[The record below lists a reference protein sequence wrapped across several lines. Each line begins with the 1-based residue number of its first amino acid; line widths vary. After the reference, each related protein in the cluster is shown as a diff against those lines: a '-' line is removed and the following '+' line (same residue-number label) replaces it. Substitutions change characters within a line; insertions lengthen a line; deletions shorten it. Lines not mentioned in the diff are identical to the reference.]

1 MILNKCHPVFIC
13 KKRRKNNRLNRRG
26 TIVLIPMVCL
36 ILSLAVIGE
45 LLKQSSIEIKQLKK
59 EQQYLQ
65 ASWLADAAAQRAV
78 GKLSHQENYAGET
91 WVLPP
96 EEIGGRFPGEVII
109 EIMRDKQND
118 KSITIRTQA
127 SYPAKV
133 TERVRI
139 VREWPFKLSQTSS
152 RN

>member
-1 MILNKCHPVFIC
+1 MKQNKCKPISIC
-13 KKRRKNNRLNRRG
+13 KASRKNRRFYRRG

-36 ILSLAVIGE
+36 ILSLAIIGE
-45 LLKQSSIEIKQLKK
+45 LLKQSSVELKQLKK

-65 ASWLADAAAQRAV
+65 AIWLADAAAQRAV
-78 GKLSHQENYAGET
+78 ENLSSQENYAGET

-133 TERVRI
+133 AERVRI
-139 VREWPFKLSQTSS
+139 VREWPFEFNNTLSK
-152 RN
+152 N